1 MNNASAQKL
10 RQRALDARRQLDEE
24 ERALA
29 SSRIQ
34 HHFLNSNLFFRA
46 SKIGCYIASPLEVE
60 TSMVFDRAW
69 RAGKRIYAP
78 VVGRDRGM
86 RFVETNPA
94 TRLVRNRFGLWE
106 PESGDEILAQNLP
119 IVITPTVAFDERNQR
134 IGMGGG
140 YYDRAFRTLKNKC
153 NWLPTKLIGFAFD
166 CQKVEKIPGNPWD
179 IPLYRV
185 ITESGISL

>member
-140 YYDRAFRTLKNKC
+140 YYDRAFAGLANGNLLGVAHSCQCTKS
-153 NWLPTKLIGFAFD
+153 LPTD
-166 CQKVEKIPGNPWD
+166 PWD
-179 IPLYRV
+179 VAVTRV
-185 ITESGISL
+185 LTEKGAAGRL